1 MATGME
7 EGSVC
12 VCVWR
17 EMEIISGR
25 LEQVVFK
32 SSSEDPQESVNRTIM
47 LGTALVTHGDG
58 EMAAHS
64 RGCRAVCPDSGAAG
78 QIHKQDSGEGVG
90 PSGGGW

>member
-1 MATGME
+1 MEISVALKELMWWQKQTGNHNDMRSIRETMATGME

-32 SSSEDPQESVNRTIM
+32 SSFEDP
-47 LGTALVTHGDG
+47 
-58 EMAAHS
+58 
-64 RGCRAVCPDSGAAG
+64 
-78 QIHKQDSGEGVG
+78 
-90 PSGGGW
+90 